1 MTTSENSQ
9 TPSTPES
16 AEPGTG
22 AVRPGRRRLPLL
34 LAAVAVI
41 VLGCVPFVWQL
52 FATSEHRYGVEEV
65 PERPV
70 ALVLGAGVRPDGMP
84 SHLLAQRL
92 ELAVEL
98 YEADRIEAVLVSG
111 DNGVDHYSETD
122 TMRDYLIEAG
132 VPADRI
138 AGDHAGFATWDSC
151 VRATEVFG
159 VEEAVVLT
167 QDFHVP
173 RAVGLCRAAGIDAV
187 GVGDNSFGERAT
199 ATVYGWVRE
208 VPAAVAALGTV
219 LLRPDPTF
227 LGEPETGV
235 EEALARAAEESAAP

>member
-1 MTTSENSQ
+1 MTSSENSR
-9 TPSTPES
+9 TPSPPES
-16 AEPGTG
+16 TESGAGT
-22 AVRPGRRRLPLL
+22 VRPARRRLPLV
-34 LAAVAVI
+34 LAAVAVM

-52 FATSEHRYGVEEV
+52 FTTSEHRYDVEDV

-70 ALVLGAGVRPDGMP
+70 ALVLGAGVRPDGIP

-98 YEADRIEAVLVSG
+98 YEVGRIEAVLVSG
-111 DNGVDHYSETD
+111 DNGVEHHGETD

-138 AGDHAGFATWDSC
+138 VGDHAGFATWDSC

-173 RAVGLCRAAGIDAV
+173 RAVGMCRAAGIDAV
-187 GVGDNSFGERAT
+187 GVGDNSFGERAM
-199 ATVYGWVRE
+199 ATVYGWMRE

-227 LGEPETGV
+227 LGEPESGV